1 MAKSKFPIG
10 IGGISAIII
19 LVLGG
24 IALFIFQ
31 GEVVDFIFGLEERIR
46 TITDIDSELPITQ
59 DPENDPLDAFA
70 DLVSP
75 PDTIEIPQ
83 DDLIAIF
90 LENLGIVDIETF
102 GVDIQVELIDSN
114 LESDIQTS
122 RLFVQPLDPREVI
135 VGVSEGIDP
144 ERFFVKSDFS
154 TQINDEGTKHHKF
167 TGWDVVNDPSR
178 CRSAGGFPFDCPI
191 PVTTTTTQNCDGLR
205 EIKTCVQ
212 IIGFKNDNDDTANG
226 SRFHGIAKNIDIS
239 DWTKEG
245 SLTVSVD
252 YTCSKFTNRAVYF
265 ILVQGDTKQI
275 RDLAC
280 KEMQHVEVDIS
291 DAIGNAN
298 TVLVGIGARATNV
311 DHFRID
317 LKISDI
323 TLEGNSVAKRSAIEI
338 LEQLSIVQNDQE
350 QRILDLGFI
359 ETTLKGITFFE
370 GDRAVVNGILETRI
384 DDKTITTH
392 QVTGLGISANNEIP
406 LRIDG
411 EDKFIFKLQEQFFSE
426 GSFHTFKIILNDFI
440 VIVGTGADQRT
451 FEYHT
456 PFPAYSLEFQVLGNL
471 ITAFD
476 QQSRA
481 ITVPISDTT
490 FEICGITKS
499 DTVEEILP
507 PEVSIIHNGFTL
519 VTTNPSAGIVGQ
531 VGENEEFCSII
542 PDLPRNTILTFKIKD
557 NFFDVNVPS
566 TQTDYFLK
574 CDRTSC
580 NSNVGFSE

>member
-19 LVLGG
+19 LIVGG

-31 GEVVDFIFGLEERIR
+31 GEVVDFIFGLEERIN

-70 DLVSP
+70 DIVKP
-75 PDTIEIPQ
+75 PDTIEIPKE
-83 DDLIAIF
+83 DLIAIF
-90 LENLGIVDIETF
+90 LENLGILDIETF
-102 GVDIQVELIDSN
+102 SVDVQVELTDSN
-114 LESDIQTS
+114 LESDILTS

-135 VGVSEGIDP
+135 VGVAEGIDP
-144 ERFFVKSDFS
+144 ERFFVKTDFS
-154 TQINDEGTKHHKF
+154 TQTNDAGTKHHKF
-167 TGWDVVNDPSR
+167 SGWDIVNDPSK
-178 CRSAGGFPFDCPI
+178 CRTVGGFPFDCPI
-191 PVTTTTTQNCDGLR
+191 PVTTTTTQDCIGLR

-212 IIGFKNDNDDTANG
+212 IIGFKNNNDDVGNG

-252 YTCSKFTNRAVYF
+252 YTCSKFTSRATYF

-280 KEMQHVEVDIS
+280 KEMQHVEIDIS

-298 TVLVGIGARATNV
+298 TVLIGVGARASNV

-317 LKISDI
+317 LKISDVA
-323 TLEGNSVAKRSAIEI
+323 LEGNSVAKRTAIEI
-338 LEQLSIVQNDQE
+338 LDQLSIVQNDQE

-370 GDRAVVNGILETRI
+370 GERVVVNGILETRI
-384 DDKTITTH
+384 DEKTITTH
-392 QVTGLGISANNEIP
+392 VVTGSGITVNNEIP

-411 EDKFIFKLQEQFFSE
+411 EDVFLFRLQEQFFAE
-426 GSFHTFKIILNDFI
+426 GSFHTFNIILNDFI

-456 PFPAYSLEFQVLGNL
+456 PFPAYSLEFQVLENL
-471 ITAFD
+471 VTAFD

-499 DTVEEILP
+499 DTVDEILP
-507 PEVSIIHNGFTL
+507 PVVNIIHNGFTL
-519 VTTNPSAGIVGQ
+519 VTTEPRAGIVGQ

-542 PDLPRNTILTFKIKD
+542 PDLPRNTILTFKIND
-557 NFFDVNVPS
+557 NFYDVDVPS

-574 CDRTSC
+574 CDRINC